1 MARLILD
8 CGKKYKTNGGYDR
21 HRSFKHSSLHEGSSQ
36 PLSVSLLAEAVASA
50 IKKINEAEVF
60 TESLRNE
67 LSKYSFQQP
76 EEESFEFTSK
86 EFTFLQYF

>member
-1 MARLILD
+1 MPYLQRLVSVSVQAKNMFYNEWL
-8 CGKKYKTNGGYDR
+8 
-21 HRSFKHSSLHEGSSQ
+21 GSSQ
-36 PLSVSLLAEAVASA
+36 PLSVSLLAEIVASA

-86 EFTFLQYF
+86 ELTLLQYF